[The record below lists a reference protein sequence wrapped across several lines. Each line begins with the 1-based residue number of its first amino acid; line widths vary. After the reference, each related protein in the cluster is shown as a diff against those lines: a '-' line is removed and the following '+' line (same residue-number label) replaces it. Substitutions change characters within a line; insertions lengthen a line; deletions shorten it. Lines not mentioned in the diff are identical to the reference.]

1 MIFLKNAKHNW
12 KVIVWILVSLI
23 IVSCSGGDAALEE
36 VTATAPPVEYGASV
50 EEWEA
55 AQIAATPTLAVVN
68 EVAAAPTVASSPPTL
83 TPPPIKMVDISGT
96 TYQEIMWEA
105 LVPAEFTSAAIM
117 AKYQEELAQFD
128 DGDPQAMEVYMQMQE
143 EFDNAP
149 VNGEIDGT
157 WVRIPGFIAPL
168 EYSEDNVITQFL
180 LVPYFGACIH
190 VPPPP
195 VNQTIMVQTTEE
207 YGIAVEDSYDPIWVM
222 GRLTTEG
229 ASTELAEAGYSIQ
242 DAIIEPYDIDAP

>member
-1 MIFLKNAKHNW
+1 MIFLKRNW
-12 KVIVWILVSLI
+12 KVIIWILVGLLT
-23 IVSCSGGDAALEE
+23 VACGGGENMPEE

-55 AQIAATPTLAVVN
+55 AQAVATPTLAAVN
-68 EVAAAPTVASSPPTL
+68 EAAAAPTVAAQPPTL
-83 TPPPIKMVDISGT
+83 TPPPIKLVDFAGI
-96 TYQEIMWEA
+96 TYQEITWEA
-105 LVPAEFTSAAIM
+105 LVPAEFTSGAIM
-117 AKYQEELAQFD
+117 AKYQAELAEFE

-157 WVRIPGFIAPL
+157 FIRLPGFIAPL
-168 EYSEDNVITQFL
+168 EYSEDNIITQFL

-195 VNQTIMVQTTEE
+195 VNQTILVQTTEE
-207 YGIAVEDSYDPIWVM
+207 YGIAVEDSFGPIWVM

-242 DAIIEPYDIDAP
+242 DAIIEPYDITAP